1 MVAWPVDWR
10 EHLPAHQQN
19 NTRLFAMGAG
29 RNKSHRKKRI
39 SKHVLESVERKK
51 LANVEAGLLA
61 AAGAAEAAGGGGTSL
76 PPAGGASVGV
86 EATRTTTTGGGKESS
101 SRRERK
107 LKDPA
112 EASTY
117 LSSWKYD
124 RADINNTTSTTTKRW
139 KFNKNTQSWLLRHM
153 YDGDRVN
160 KATFAMLLEYIIAGK
175 CDGVRSKV
183 REDAK
188 VRARRYKE
196 WETTEKEMKTT
207 LALPKKKEDEG
218 ASSSRRPI
226 SSGGVE
232 AKRSGGLAGVAI
244 AATTTTANDEWK
256 TMDEREKRRVYKRAR
271 KVLDTLKTK
280 NEGGI
285 EQSSVY
291 IKC

>member
-1 MVAWPVDWR
+1 
-10 EHLPAHQQN
+10 
-19 NTRLFAMGAG
+19 MGAG

-39 SKHVLESVERKK
+39 SKHVLDSVERKK

-61 AAGAAEAAGGGGTSL
+61 AAAAAEAAGGGGTSL
-76 PPAGGASVGV
+76 PPGGASVGV
-86 EATRTTTTGGGKESS
+86 EATETTTTTGGGKESS

-124 RADINNTTSTTTKRW
+124 RADNNTTSTTTKRW

-160 KATFAMLLEYIIAGK
+160 KTTFAILLEYIIAGK

-196 WETTEKEMKTT
+196 WETTTTEKEMKPT
-207 LALPKKKEDEG
+207 LALPKKKEDGG

-232 AKRSGGLAGVAI
+232 AKRSGGLGGVAI
-244 AATTTTANDEWK
+244 AATSTTANDEWK
-256 TMDEREKRRVYKRAR
+256 TMDEREKRREYKRAR

-285 EQSSVY
+285 EE
-291 IKC
+291 